1 MVKKCHEI
9 IKMEY
14 KKKEEKE
21 KEKTLIPIIKEEND
35 DKSDKKRSKTK
46 NKIKY
51 ISNTKENTLKI
62 FQLIKTKR
70 NEKNMFEEKMKETK
84 SFIKENLEENYKK
97 KFNFNY
103 KRNTFEFA

>member
-1 MVKKCHEI
+1 
-9 IKMEY
+9 MEY
-14 KKKEEKE
+14 EKKEEKE

-70 NEKNMFEEKMKETK
+70 NEKNMFEEK
-84 SFIKENLEENYKK
+84 I
-97 KFNFNY
+97 
-103 KRNTFEFA
+103 